1 MSNKIAIV
9 TGSSSGIGESFVDY
23 YLRNDYAVIG
33 IDMNMPEGRET
44 QKLKNGSFRHIT
56 FDLTDL
62 SSYNIFIS
70 TCLNSL
76 FSSLICNPCEQLAL
90 VHLLL

>member
-1 MSNKIAIV
+1 MYNKIAIV

-44 QKLKNGSFRHIT
+44 QKLKNKSFRHIT

-62 SSYNIFIS
+62 SSYNILDEVFSNISQKFIK
-70 TCLNSL
+70 
-76 FSSLICNPCEQLAL
+76 FIK
-90 VHLLL
+90 